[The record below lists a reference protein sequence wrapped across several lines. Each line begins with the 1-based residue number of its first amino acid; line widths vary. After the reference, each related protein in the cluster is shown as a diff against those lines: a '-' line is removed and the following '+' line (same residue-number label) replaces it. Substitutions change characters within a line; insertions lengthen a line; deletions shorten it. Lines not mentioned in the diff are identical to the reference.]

1 MVRPSGMTFGVQS
14 LLANFMGAATQAAS
28 SLVGKLFEIH
38 CWSKFGE
45 AAQDILFVPQFYKA
59 TNARCLVVTNGFEIL
74 EIVLTVS
81 LNSFYLKQLLFQ
93 NCVDSNI
100 TTQPDRYLMIVT
112 SGGLNQQRTGVS
124 VCYIVFFSHK

>member
-45 AAQDILFVPQFYKA
+45 AALDILFVPQFYKA

-81 LNSFYLKQLLFQ
+81 LNSFYLK
-93 NCVDSNI
+93 
-100 TTQPDRYLMIVT
+100 
-112 SGGLNQQRTGVS
+112 
-124 VCYIVFFSHK
+124 